1 MDNNILIDNMVRS
14 DILNLVYRI
23 KKCHS
28 KSMYNKLLTELIQ
41 LYNLANT
48 LQLDNILDVDNYAF
62 KYFPFKEKQIEKK
75 QKNFYIE
82 NHEFNSEL
90 VDNYNGLIN
99 GSIDNDFRYD
109 ILRMNYKESQ
119 NLVAEFLEKLDK
131 NIFNVFKECVTNNR
145 FIYLES
151 NETDIMNAGLTFAGN
166 YFKPYVLI
174 EDYDSI
180 FTAVTSVHETGHI
193 YDFSNSIP
201 NKYNYVE
208 EIYSHFLELVF
219 CDYLSND
226 KINIKNIKY
235 SFVEDLEEN
244 IKELESLLQENIV
257 SNLDFRQNY
266 TRIYSII
273 EYTYGMILAL
283 EFYDIYLQD
292 KELGMYEINDFSK
305 TKNDFNTPLDVMKKY
320 GIDKEEVLKGKVLEK
335 YIKKI

>member
-1 MDNNILIDNMVRS
+1 MDTDILIEEMVRS
-14 DILNLVYRI
+14 DILNLVYKI

-48 LQLDNILDVDNYAF
+48 LQLDNILDVDDYAF

-82 NHEFNSEL
+82 NHQFNSEL
-90 VDNYNGLIN
+90 VDNYNSLIKN
-99 GSIDNDFRYD
+99 SVDSNFRYN

-119 NLVAEFLEKLDK
+119 RLVAEFLEKYDK
-131 NIFNVFKECVTNNR
+131 QVFNVFKDCVTNNR

-151 NETDIMNAGLTFAGN
+151 NECDITNAGLTFAGN

-193 YDFSNSIP
+193 YDINNSKP
-201 NKYNYVE
+201 NKYNYIE
-208 EIYSHFLELVF
+208 EVYSHFLELIF
-219 CDYLSND
+219 CDYISND
-226 KINIKNIKY
+226 KINVKNIKY
-235 SFVEDLEEN
+235 SFVEDLESTIN
-244 IKELESLLQENIV
+244 DLDKLLKEDIIT
-257 SNLDFRQNY
+257 NLDFRRRY
-266 TRIYSII
+266 SRIYSIL

-292 KELGMYEINDFSK
+292 KELGMYKINDFSK
-305 TKNDFNTPLDVMKKY
+305 NKNDFNNPFDVMKKY
-320 GIDKEEVLKGKVLEK
+320 KMEKEEVLKGKVLEK
-335 YIKKI
+335 YIKRI